1 MEWELIEARGRGGGG
16 RQPVKLREEEVE
28 LSLRHQKSTVGV
40 VQTESKVDTL
50 TRDALTRQLSKFDR
64 YSTILD

>member
-1 MEWELIEARGRGGGG
+1 
-16 RQPVKLREEEVE
+16 VKLREEEVE